1 MNITLEKNEGA
12 VAGKLIVN
20 IVKADYADKLTASL
34 KKLKQKVQ
42 MPGFRKGMVPMSL
55 VQKMYGTEVKADELQ
70 KLLADTV
77 NNYINDEK
85 LRVLGEP
92 MLSEDNEAADVAA
105 KDDFEFKFDLAF
117 SPEINITL
125 DGRTSVDYYDIDVDD
140 ATVQGQIDAF
150 RRQNG
155 KNVDADTF
163 NEEDLVRGTLTENGP
178 MAEPLKVE
186 EATLMPRF
194 FVSDDQKALFKDA
207 KKGQDI
213 VFTPAKA
220 YEGRAHELA
229 SLLKVDKEEAEKHNG
244 EFTFHVDSISHFELG
259 EVNEQ
264 LFNMIY
270 PDGSVKT
277 EEEFKA
283 RVKADVEA
291 QYVQDSDYKFMLDLK
306 DAALK
311 KAGKIE
317 LAEDLLKKMVL
328 QNAKTED
335 GRKQIEEHIGDYL
348 NDLRWTLVRNELA
361 KNLDVK
367 VDDAAMLAASKRLIK
382 IQMAQYGLFNLP
394 EAQLEQFAQERLN
407 DEKQRETIAN
417 SAFDTAIVEAAK
429 KVVKL
434 KNKSISIADFN
445 KMFQ

>member
-92 MLSEDNEAADVAA
+92 MLSEDNEAADVAV

-125 DGRTSVDYYDIDVDD
+125 DGRTSVDYYYIDVDD

-163 NEEDLVRGTLTENGP
+163 SEEDLVKGTLTENGP

>member
-92 MLSEDNEAADVAA
+92 MLSEDNEAADVAV

-163 NEEDLVRGTLTENGP
+163 SEEDLVKGTLTENGP

-207 KKGQDI
+207 KKGQDV

>member
-92 MLSEDNEAADVAA
+92 MLSEDNEAADVAV

-163 NEEDLVRGTLTENGP
+163 SEEDLVKGTLTENGP

-291 QYVQDSDYKFMLDLK
+291 QYIQDSDYKFMLDLK